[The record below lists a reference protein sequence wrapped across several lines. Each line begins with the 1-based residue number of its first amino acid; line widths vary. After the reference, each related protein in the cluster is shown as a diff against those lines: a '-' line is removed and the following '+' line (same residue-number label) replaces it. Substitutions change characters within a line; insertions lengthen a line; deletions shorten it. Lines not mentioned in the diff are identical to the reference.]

1 MIEVVNVTHPM
12 IEKYTGSAEP
22 TGEPAFRCSLP
33 EQVFCFALGLVSFR
47 QINVSWSA
55 WSVWLNNYNHCGF
68 LNF

>member
-1 MIEVVNVTHPM
+1 MKVVNVTHPM

-47 QINVSWSA
+47 QNKCQLVSVVCVA
-55 WSVWLNNYNHCGF
+55 K
-68 LNF
+68 